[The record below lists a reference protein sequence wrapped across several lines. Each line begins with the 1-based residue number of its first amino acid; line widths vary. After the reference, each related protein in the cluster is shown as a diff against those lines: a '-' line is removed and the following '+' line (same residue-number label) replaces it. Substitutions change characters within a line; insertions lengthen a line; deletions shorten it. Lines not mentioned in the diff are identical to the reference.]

1 MKTSA
6 ESMSW
11 YKKVNETWKSV
22 GVNPD
27 VWKSTPADY
36 KIACKTIKALW
47 KKEMGTK
54 FPYELKQVTG
64 NRDTWCRDR
73 CTFTV
78 NPEKGWA
85 EIIHSLGH
93 WMGYMKNLKRPHCAE
108 HAAMEYRLAKYVAE
122 KNLVE
127 LSNQELSK
135 PKVKLRVNKVAQRY
149 ARMLKRKEK
158 WANNLKR
165 VANSLKKVE
174 KSIVQYE
181 KKYDEEKLTSK
192 YQEPIVRKM
201 PPKKDWQ
208 AMALDLAERYEGIK
222 IECGYYYGN
231 SKEIDLWY
239 HGNRPAKWQY
249 ERSGQYPCMP
259 RYSWRMIYNLA
270 VETLQDD
277 GVWND

>member
-11 YKKVNETWKSV
+11 YNKVDTTWKSV
-22 GVNPD
+22 GVNPN

-36 KIACKTIKALW
+36 KVVCKTIKVLW
-47 KKEMGTK
+47 RKEMGAK
-54 FPYELKQVTG
+54 FPYDLKEVTG

-93 WMGYMKNLKRPHCAE
+93 WMGYMKNLKRPHCAQ
-108 HAAMEYRLAKYVAE
+108 HAAMEYRLTKYVAE
-122 KNLVE
+122 NNLVE
-127 LSNQELSK
+127 LSNQELAK

-149 ARMLKRKEK
+149 ARMLTRKQK
-158 WANNLKR
+158 WAKTLKQAERNL
-165 VANSLKKVE
+165 AKVE
-174 KSIVQYE
+174 QEITKYE
-181 KKYDEEKLTSK
+181 RVHSEEKRTTK
-192 YQEPIVRKM
+192 YLEPIVRKM

-208 AMALDLAERYEGIK
+208 AMSLDLAERYEGIK
-222 IECGYYYGN
+222 IAYDDYGN
-231 SKEIDLWY
+231 YKEIDLWY
-239 HGNRPAKWQY
+239 HGNRPSKWTY
-249 ERSGQYPCMP
+249 ERSGEYPCMP